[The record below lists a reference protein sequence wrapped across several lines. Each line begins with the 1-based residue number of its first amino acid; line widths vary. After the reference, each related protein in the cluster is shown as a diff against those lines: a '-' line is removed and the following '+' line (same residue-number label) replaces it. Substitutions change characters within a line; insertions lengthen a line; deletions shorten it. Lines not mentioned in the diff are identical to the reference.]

1 VNVET
6 PIVVALAVC
15 VVALALVAMLAAHE
29 KHYKERRYRLLEAR
43 LGAVESIL
51 TEDRR
56 T

>member
-1 VNVET
+1 VTEYR
-6 PIVVALAVC
+6 IVAVLGVC
-15 VVALALVAMLAAHE
+15 LVALALVTMLAAHE